1 MKEVDTF
8 FVVFFSLFV
17 FCQRWCTTERFFL
30 YRSVLC
36 ICIYKQ
42 IYTNNICRLQSAF
55 SVKGFIAPLPFL
67 SPLNSKQ
74 SLYKQSDYTVKK
86 KKKKKVNRS
95 TS

>member
-1 MKEVDTF
+1 MLMKEVDTF
-8 FVVFFSLFV
+8 FVVFFFAVCFLPKMVYHRAFS
-17 FCQRWCTTERFFL
+17 FFL

-55 SVKGFIAPLPFL
+55 SVKGFIAPLPLL

-86 KKKKKVNRS
+86 KKKEKKK
-95 TS
+95 